1 MTIGIEEAY
10 DRLLSSGGTVVLLGS
25 MGTGK
30 TAFALELLK
39 RAAHT
44 ETPCAFVDG
53 DIDISTVGPPT
64 TVGLKMLAAG
74 EEVSEESVRNADSL
88 GFVGALNPRQH
99 LLPLVMGVARVINRA
114 REAGARLIV
123 VDTTGFIAGVY
134 GQWLNFH
141 VLDAAHP
148 DFMVAF
154 ERGGEMEPLT
164 GIAQRFTSA
173 EVLELDATSY
183 MTTLSVEDRMTARER
198 RFASYFGESAS
209 KWRVKPTVFMPTVPP
224 EFDLDLL
231 DGLVVGME
239 DGRGACVGIGL
250 LEYDGTE
257 KILRMVSPI
266 TEGVRGLRLG
276 SVKISRDGRSRGT
289 VSLPQLFGT
298 E

>member
-1 MTIGIEEAY
+1 MKTEVEVAY
-10 DRLLSSGGTVVLLGS
+10 ERLARDGGTVVLLGS

-39 RAAHT
+39 RAVSAG
-44 ETPCAFVDG
+44 TPSALIDA

-64 TVGLKMLAAG
+64 TVGLRMLPEG
-74 EEVSEESVRNADSL
+74 TEVSAESVRTADAL

-99 LLPLVMGVARVINRA
+99 LLPLVMGVGRVVFRA

-123 VDTTGFIAGVY
+123 VDTTGFVAGVY
-134 GQWLNFH
+134 GQSLNFH
-141 VLDAAHP
+141 VMDASHP
-148 DFMVAF
+148 DHVVAF
-154 ERGGEMEPLT
+154 ERGGEMEPLI

-173 EVLELDATSY
+173 EVLELDSTAH
-183 MTTLSVEDRMTARER
+183 MQTLSVEDRMTAREA
-198 RFASYFGESAS
+198 RFAEYFDESAS
-209 KWRVKPTVFMPTVPP
+209 RWRVKPTVFLPTVPP
-224 EFDLDLL
+224 GFDLGLL

-239 DGRGACVGIGL
+239 DGNGTCVGIGL
-250 LEYDGTE
+250 LEYDEDEG
-257 KILRMVSPI
+257 ILRMVSPI

-289 VSLPQLFGT
+289 VSLPELFGS

>member
-1 MTIGIEEAY
+1 MKTEFEDAY
-10 DRLLSSGGTVVLLGS
+10 ERLARDGGTAVLLGS

-39 RAAHT
+39 RAAAAG
-44 ETPCAFVDG
+44 TPSALIDA

-64 TVGLKMLAAG
+64 TVGLRMLPAG
-74 EEVSEESVRNADSL
+74 SEVTEESVRTADAL

-99 LLPLVMGVARVINRA
+99 LLPLVMSVGRVVNRA
-114 REAGARLIV
+114 RDQGARLIV
-123 VDTTGFIAGVY
+123 VDTTGFVAGVY

-141 VLDAAHP
+141 VMDAAHP
-148 DFMVAF
+148 DQVVAF
-154 ERGGEMEPLT
+154 ERGGEMEPLI

-173 EVLELDATSY
+173 EVMEIDSTAHIQ
-183 MTTLSVEDRMTARER
+183 TLSVEERMTKRES

-209 KWRVKPTVFMPTVPP
+209 RWRVKPTVFLPTVPP
-224 EFDLDLL
+224 GFDLGLL

-239 DGRGACVGIGL
+239 DGKGTCVGIGL
-250 LEYDGTE
+250 LEYDGGE
-257 KILRMVSPI
+257 GILRMVSPI

-289 VSLPQLFGT
+289 VSLPELFGT

>member
-1 MTIGIEEAY
+1 MTIEFDEAY
-10 DRLLSSGGTVVLLGS
+10 ERLLSNGGTVVLLGS

-30 TAFALELLK
+30 TAFALELLR
-39 RAAHT
+39 RAAR
-44 ETPCAFVDG
+44 ADMSAGFVDA

-64 TVGLKMLAAG
+64 TVGLKMLSPGA
-74 EEVSEESVRNADSL
+74 EVTGASVRAADSL

-99 LLPLVMGVARVINRA
+99 LLPLVMGVARVVNRA

-123 VDTTGFIAGVY
+123 VDTTGFVAGVY
-134 GQWLNFH
+134 GQWLNYH

-164 GIAQRFTSA
+164 GIAQRFTAA
-173 EVLELDATSY
+173 EVLELDATAY
-183 MTTLSVEDRMTARER
+183 MTTLSVEDRMTARQE
-198 RFASYFGESAS
+198 RFAEYFGESAS
-209 KWRVKPTVFMPTVPP
+209 RWRVKPTVFMPTVPP
-224 EFDLDLL
+224 EFDLGLL

-250 LEYDGTE
+250 LEYDGGE

-289 VSLPQLFGT
+289 VSLPELFGT

>member
-1 MTIGIEEAY
+1 MTIEFEEAY
-10 DRLLSSGGTVVLLGS
+10 ERLVSSGGTVVLLGS

-30 TAFALELLK
+30 TEFALELLR
-39 RAAHT
+39 RATGAGI
-44 ETPCAFVDG
+44 PSALVDA

-64 TVGLKMLAAG
+64 TVGLKMLEPG
-74 EEVSEESVRNADSL
+74 SEVSEASVRTADAL
-88 GFVGALNPRQH
+88 GFVGALNPRH
-99 LLPLVMGVARVINRA
+99 YLLPLVMSVGRVVNRA
-114 REAGARLIV
+114 REQGAGLIV
-123 VDTTGFIAGVY
+123 VDTTGFVAGVY

-141 VLDAAHP
+141 VMDASHP
-148 DFMVAF
+148 QFMVAF

-173 EVLELDATSY
+173 EVIELDATGY
-183 MTTLSVEDRMTARER
+183 IQTQSVEERMTARES

-209 KWRVKPTVFMPTVPP
+209 RWRVKPTVFMPTVPP
-224 EFDLDLL
+224 EFDLGLL

-239 DGRGACVGIGL
+239 DGSGTCVGIGL
-250 LEYDGTE
+250 LEYDGGE
-257 KILRMVSPI
+257 NILRMVSPI

-289 VSLPQLFGT
+289 VSLPELFGS

>member
-1 MTIGIEEAY
+1 MTIGVEEAY
-10 DRLLSSGGTVVLLGS
+10 ERLLSSGGTVVLLGS

-39 RAAHT
+39 RATQA
-44 ETPCAFVDG
+44 EMSCAFVDG

-64 TVGLKMLAAG
+64 TVGLKMLSSG
-74 EEVSEESVRNADSL
+74 ETVSEESVRSADSL

-99 LLPLVMGVARVINRA
+99 LLPLVMGVARVVNRA

-173 EVLELDATSY
+173 EVLELDATGY
-183 MTTLSVEDRMTARER
+183 MTTLSVEERMTARER

-209 KWRVKPTVFMPTVPP
+209 RWRVKPTVFMPTVPP

-239 DGRGACVGIGL
+239 DGKGACVGIGL

>member
-1 MTIGIEEAY
+1 MTIEFDDAY
-10 DRLLSSGGTVVLLGS
+10 ERLLSNGGTVVLLGS

-30 TAFALELLK
+30 TAFGLELLR
-39 RAAHT
+39 RAT
-44 ETPCAFVDG
+44 EKGTRSALVDA

-64 TVGLKMLAAG
+64 TVGLKLLSPG
-74 EEVSEESVRNADSL
+74 EEVSETSVRTADAL

-99 LLPLVMGVARVINRA
+99 LLPLVMGVARVVNRA
-114 REAGARLIV
+114 REAGAGLIV

-173 EVLELDATSY
+173 EVLEVDATGY
-183 MTTLSVEDRMTARER
+183 MSTLSVEDRMTARER
-198 RFASYFGESAS
+198 RFAGYFGQSAS
-209 KWRVKPTVFMPTVPP
+209 RWRVKPTVFMPTVPP
-224 EFDLDLL
+224 EFDVGLL

-239 DGRGACVGIGL
+239 DGKGACVGIGV
-250 LEYDGTE
+250 LEYDGGE

-289 VSLPQLFGT
+289 VSLPELFGT

>member
-39 RAAHT
+39 RAAQT

>member
-1 MTIGIEEAY
+1 MTIGFDEAY
-10 DRLLSSGGTVVLLGS
+10 ERLLGSGGTVVLLGS

-30 TAFALELLK
+30 TAFALELLN
-39 RAAHT
+39 RAAQADMSA
-44 ETPCAFVDG
+44 AFVDG

-64 TVGLKMLAAG
+64 TVGLKMIDPG
-74 EEVSEESVRNADSL
+74 TEVSQDSVRLADSL
-88 GFVGALNPRQH
+88 GFVGAINPRQH
-99 LLPLVMGVARVINRA
+99 LLPLVMGVARVVNRA
-114 REAGARLIV
+114 REAGAQLIV
-123 VDTTGFIAGVY
+123 VDNTGFIAGVY
-134 GQWLNFH
+134 GQWLNYH

-148 DFMVAF
+148 DCMVAF

-173 EVLELDATSY
+173 EVLEIDATAY
-183 MTTLSVEDRMTARER
+183 MTTLSVEDRMTAREQ
-198 RFASYFGESAS
+198 RFAAYFGESAS
-209 KWRVKPTVFMPTVPP
+209 RWRVKPTVFMPTVPP

-239 DGRGACVGIGL
+239 DGKGACVGIGL

-257 KILRMVSPI
+257 QILRMVSPI